1 MEYGEEDFEDEERE
15 SDEELTRL
23 QDEILA
29 AETDEIWLEEPAD
42 ENDPHLPPNMP
53 FPGMFPPIIPM
64 GGAPEAPDE
73 GEDK

>member
-15 SDEELTRL
+15 TDEELARL

-42 ENDPHLPPNMP
+42 ENDPHQAPNMP
-53 FPGMFPPIIPM
+53 FQGMFPPIIPM
-64 GGAPEAPDE
+64 GGAPDE